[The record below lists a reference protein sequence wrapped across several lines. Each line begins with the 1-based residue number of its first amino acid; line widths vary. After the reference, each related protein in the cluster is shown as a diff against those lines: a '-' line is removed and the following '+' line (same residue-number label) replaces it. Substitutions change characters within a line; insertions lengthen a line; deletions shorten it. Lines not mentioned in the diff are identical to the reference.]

1 MGFAQV
7 LLLDD
12 FPLDLIIE
20 ASDFA
25 PRVVDPGTKIGCDP
39 PKRYR
44 RTSFT
49 VSSVLL
55 LQF

>member
-25 PRVVDPGTKIGCDP
+25 PRVVDPGTEIGCDP
-39 PKRYR
+39 PKCYR